1 MGKKNLEGVL
11 LLVDEA
17 YYKLYDA
24 DGKLLFFGDYVGY
37 EWMCSCKQATTET
50 RFSYASSGLNKIQHC
65 EQFIVKL

>member
-24 DGKLLFFGDYVGY
+24 DGELLFFGDYVGY
-37 EWMCSCKQATTET
+37 E
-50 RFSYASSGLNKIQHC
+50 
-65 EQFIVKL
+65 